1 MPVIILDR
9 NVISLIKD
17 VNSGNVISDSNKL
30 NMLSQLRELDIPENK
45 ISPIFSIIEG
55 QKGRVETLEEKE
67 SVAQLETTAL
77 KIFFKKAKIDYYP
90 INNIKYLHSS
100 ICNFGSYLNTK
111 IAMGKFL
118 KKASPLLQN
127 IISPKNRDHIA
138 EKPFKLAKECKISSH
153 EGGFLALLISL
164 LCLFENGNA
173 LKLVKFKKLKKLKL
187 YNVLNDILHLINFI
201 KIKAYLV
208 NLDSYT
214 NVSFLTMDKALNGLY
229 SYIKN
234 ISKKD
239 INNRNLVAYKLE
251 FSEDLE
257 NILPAAILEKFLQY
271 K

>member
-90 INNIKYLHSS
+90 INNIKYLYSS
-100 ICNFGSYLNTK
+100 IYTLSSFLNTK
-111 IAMGKFL
+111 IAMERFL
-118 KKASPLLQN
+118 KKASSLLQN
-127 IISPKNRDHIA
+127 IISAKKRESIS
-138 EKPFKLAKECKISSH
+138 EELFKLAKECEISSH
-153 EGGFLALLISL
+153 EGGSLALLIAL
-164 LCLFENGNA
+164 LCLYEDKNA
-173 LKLVKFKKLKKLKL
+173 LEVVKFRKVKKLKL
-187 YNVLNDILHLINFI
+187 YNALNDIFHLINFI

-208 NLDSYT
+208 NFDSCT
-214 NVSFLTMDKALNGLY
+214 NVSFLTMDKSLNGLY